1 MLLSCSLT
9 SRFIHLRPI
18 LDNVHSSQADMARH
32 PEGHCSNLTLSAG
45 FYQYSFRKP
54 PQTTSSFPLLL
65 TPRQPLSCLYLL
77 SPRTLGFLTAPPLLP
92 FSRIDREPTPSRPQN
107 PFSSTQSQM
116 RKVQPCDSPAAVVP
130 KSSPWLAAS
139 LPSDALGP
147 LAPAP
152 LGRTLSGNFMTSE
165 SSWQRAL
172 PGRPLVPAPPTV
184 LGPGLNLGLSSCRGV
199 SMGPG
204 ARVPDPL
211 PACRGIPPHPTI
223 QPLPGTLVSG
233 ERGKRGPGKG
243 SPTNDPTSSF
253 LVRAQSQF

>member
-1 MLLSCSLT
+1 MSTPAKLIRKAPGRALLKPYSLCRVL
-9 SRFIHLRPI
+9 SI
-18 LDNVHSSQADMARH
+18 LVQEAPTDHFFLPPLAH
-32 PEGHCSNLTLSAG
+32 PEAASELSLYPLPQDPRLSNSSYTPA
-45 FYQYSFRKP
+45 FQQHRPRANTF
-54 PQTTSSFPLLL
+54 QTPN
-65 TPRQPLSCLYLL
+65 
-77 SPRTLGFLTAPPLLP
+77 
-92 FSRIDREPTPSRPQN
+92 PSQT
-107 PFSSTQSQM
+107 PFSSTRSQI
-116 RKVQPCDSPAAVVP
+116 RKVQPCDSPAAVVL

-139 LPSDALGP
+139 LPSYALGL
-147 LAPAP
+147 LAPAL

-165 SSWQRAL
+165 SSWQKAL

-184 LGPGLNLGLSSCRGV
+184 LGPGLKLGLSSCRGV
-199 SMGPG
+199 SIGPG

-233 ERGKRGPGKG
+233 ECGRRGAGKG